1 MPTPSEI
8 ELLRREMTALKQSE
22 ESCAIGR
29 ERQILPRRQGAFD
42 SMNAHSQ
49 ADEPPLSFVMEFNAA
64 QREWCEAQTR
74 LNKMPVSSLPVT
86 ARYLEELIGEP
97 PSAAAKKRRRPKSK
111 R

>member
-1 MPTPSEI
+1 
-8 ELLRREMTALKQSE
+8 
-22 ESCAIGR
+22 
-29 ERQILPRRQGAFD
+29 
-42 SMNAHSQ
+42 MNAHSL

-64 QREWCEAQTR
+64 EREWYEAQTR

-86 ARYLEELIGEP
+86 ARYLVVSIEELIGEP